1 METIVLEKEK
11 EEELLAK
18 EENFFVDLKS
28 SLIMPAKLSVTISAF
43 ANASGGDIFLGIKE
57 DTRTRERR
65 IDGFSSKE
73 QYNNIVTTL
82 ESLEGLDGEYSLT
95 YLVFHNNCIG
105 LQITIFKCHH
115 IVKATDGKIY
125 IRRNAENLQ
134 VDTDEKKRRL
144 ELDKGI
150 YPYEN
155 TNVPDSDIADA
166 INSRVYENFANQVI
180 PNIDKFNWLR
190 TQRLCFGSSLN
201 IAGVLLFTDEPQT
214 TLPKKS
220 SIKIY
225 RYKTSGDG
233 NRSNMDGTPLTIEGC
248 AYEQIYNAV
257 RKVKEIIESIK
268 KLDKKFEDISY
279 PDSALHE
286 IITNA
291 VLHRDYSI
299 TTDIQIRIYD
309 NRVEIESPGKLAGHI
324 TVENILHEQ
333 FARNPKLVR
342 LMNKFPSPPNK
353 DVGEGLNTAFRA
365 MEQLRLKQPKIE
377 EKENSVLVIIRH
389 EKLASPED
397 SVMEY
402 LKTHNEITNAIGRV
416 ITGISS
422 ENVMKRVF
430 LKLRDAGYIVK
441 ISGKG
446 HGTRAAWTLKNK
458 DYQEGICSTLD
469 DIQLSFFDEEKK

>member
-1 METIVLEKEK
+1 MDTIVLEKEK
-11 EEELLAK
+11 ENELITK
-18 EENFFVDLKS
+18 EEDFFVDLKS
-28 SLIMPAKLSVTISAF
+28 SLIKPSKLSVSISAF

-57 DTRTRERR
+57 DTRTRKRE
-65 IDGFSSKE
+65 IDGRTSKE
-73 QYNNIVTTL
+73 QYNDIVTTL
-82 ESLEGLDGEYSLT
+82 ESLEGLNGEYSLT
-95 YLVFHNNCIG
+95 YLVFRNNCIG
-105 LQITIFKCHH
+105 LQITIFKNHH
-115 IVKATDGKIY
+115 IVKSTDGKIY
-125 IRRNAENLQ
+125 IRKNAENLQ
-134 VDTDEKKRRL
+134 VDTEEKRRRL

-150 YPYEN
+150 YLYEN
-155 TNVPDSDIADA
+155 TNVPESDIADA
-166 INSRVYENFANQVI
+166 INSKVYGDFANKII

-190 TQRLCFGSSLN
+190 AQKLCVGSSLN

-225 RYKTSGDG
+225 RYKTSGEG
-233 NRSNMDGTPLTIEGC
+233 NRSNLDGAPLTIEGC
-248 AYEQIYNAV
+248 AYNQIYNAV
-257 RKVKEIIESIK
+257 KKVKEIIESIK
-268 KLDKKFEDISY
+268 KLDAKFEDICY
-279 PDSALHE
+279 PDSTLHE

-324 TVENILHEQ
+324 TVDNILHEQ

-353 DVGEGLNTAFRA
+353 DVGEGLNTAFMA
-365 MEQLRLKQPKIE
+365 MEQLRLKQPEIE

-389 EKLASPED
+389 EKLASPEE

-402 LKTHNEITNAIGRV
+402 LQTHNEITNAIGRK
-416 ITGISS
+416 ITGITS

-441 ISGKG
+441 ISGRG
-446 HGTRAAWTLKNK
+446 YGTRAAWTSKGVNI
-458 DYQEGICSTLD
+458 DPASNN
-469 DIQLSFFDEEKK
+469 IQLSIFDEGKKGDNA